1 MTEHLDVVIVGAG
14 ISGISAAWHL
24 QERCPNKSY
33 AVLERREDLG
43 GTWDLFKYPG
53 IRSDSDMFT
62 LGFRFKP
69 WESAKSIAD
78 GASIKTYIREAAEE
92 NGIDRHI
99 RYRSKVLAADWSDA
113 DNRWTL
119 TVESD
124 GKQSELSCSFLFACS
139 GYYNYDEGYS
149 PKFEGSEDFDGTIIH
164 PQHWPEDLDYSGKRI
179 VVIGSG
185 ATAVTLIPALVN
197 SGAGHVTMLQ
207 RSPTYVGSLPEID
220 PVAERANRWLPA
232 SAAHVVNRWRAIAFS
247 TFQYQLSRRFP
258 DYMRK
263 TLMTMAKRRLPEGY
277 DVEKHFGPRYKVW
290 DQRLCLAP
298 NGDLFRTIR
307 HGNADVVTDTIDRFT
322 KTGIKLSSGEELQA
336 DIIITAT
343 GLNLQLFGGA
353 EIRRNG
359 MPVELSDTMAYKG
372 MMLTGMPNMAFT
384 IGYTN
389 ASWTLKADLV
399 SEFVCRV
406 LNYMDSRGLDTVV
419 PEHPGDS
426 VDERPLMEFT
436 PGYVLRAL
444 DYLPK
449 AGSVMPWRLKQNYL
463 LDLRLIRR
471 GRVDDKALRF
481 SKHRAAVAAA

>member
-24 QERCPNKSY
+24 QDRCPSKSY
-33 AVLERREDLG
+33 AILERRDDLG
-43 GTWDLFKYPG
+43 GTWDLFRYPG

-69 WESAKSIAD
+69 WRSAKSIAD
-78 GASIKTYIREAAEE
+78 GPSIKAYIKEAAAE

-99 RYRSKVLAADWSDA
+99 RLRHRVVAADWSDA

-119 TVESD
+119 TVEYD
-124 GKQSELSCSFLFACS
+124 GQLSEITCTFLFACS

-149 PKFEGSEDFDGTIIH
+149 PTFEGAEDFGGTIVH
-164 PQHWPEDLDYSGKRI
+164 PQHWPEDLDYAGKKI

-207 RSPTYVGSLPEID
+207 RSPTYIGALPEVD
-220 PVAERANRWLPA
+220 PVAERANRLLPA
-232 SAAHVVNRWRAIAFS
+232 KVAHAVNRWKAIAFS
-247 TFQYQLSRRFP
+247 TAQYQLSRRFP
-258 DYMRK
+258 NYMRK
-263 TLMTMAKRRLPEGY
+263 TLMTMARHRLPEGY

-307 HGNADVVTDTIDRFT
+307 HGNADVVTDTIDRFI
-322 KTGIKLSSGEELQA
+322 KTGIKLSSGDELQA
-336 DIIITAT
+336 DVIITAT

-359 MPVELSDTMAYKG
+359 VPVELNGTMAYKG
-372 MMLTGMPNMAFT
+372 MMLTGLPNMAFT

-406 LNYMDSRGLDTVV
+406 LNYMDAKGFDTVV
-419 PEHPGDS
+419 PQHPGDS
-426 VDERPLMEFT
+426 VDERPLMDFT

-449 AGSVMPWRLKQNYL
+449 AGSITPWRLKQNYL
-463 LDLRLIRR
+463 LDLRLIRH
-471 GRVDDKALRF
+471 GRVDDEALCF
-481 SKHRAAVAAA
+481 SEHRVPAAA